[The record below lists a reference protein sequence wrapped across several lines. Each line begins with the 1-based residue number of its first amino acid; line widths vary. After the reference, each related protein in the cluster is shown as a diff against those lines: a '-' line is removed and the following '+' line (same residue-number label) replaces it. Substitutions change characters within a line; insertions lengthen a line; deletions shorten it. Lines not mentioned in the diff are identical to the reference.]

1 MRYPTMEE
9 IEVPLIHGSCYLVGA
24 TVSLDT
30 GAPVA
35 ELRLRGEDGF
45 ALTPEE
51 AEKLAAALLTAA
63 ACARAKAAHRG

>member
-1 MRYPTMEE
+1 MSYPTMEE
-9 IEVPLIHGSCYLVGA
+9 IEVPMIHGSSYLVGA
-24 TVSLDT
+24 TVSLET
-30 GAPVA
+30 SQPVA
-35 ELRLRGEDGF
+35 ELRLASEDGV